1 MLSLVFS
8 KSAEDPFNEA
18 IARWVMERT
27 HMHRVLIPRT
37 YTAIGVIRVGSQQE
51 PKVIAGVLF
60 HDFSHVGSG
69 ARIEVSMAADDPCWA
84 RRGVISA
91 ILHYPF
97 VQLGCHVL
105 CATTDRTNRRTR
117 KFLQGLGFKERGIIP
132 NRPYA
137 DDTVIYALRRE
148 DAARWVHFPTEQVA
162 A

>member
-84 RRGVISA
+84 RRGVISWLSCA
-91 ILHYPF
+91 LRHDRSHQPQDAKIPAG
-97 VQLGCHVL
+97 LGLQGTRHHSEPTLRRRHRDL
-105 CATTDRTNRRTR
+105 CAAPGRC
-117 KFLQGLGFKERGIIP
+117 GALGAFS
-132 NRPYA
+132 N
-137 DDTVIYALRRE
+137 
-148 DAARWVHFPTEQVA
+148 
-162 A
+162 